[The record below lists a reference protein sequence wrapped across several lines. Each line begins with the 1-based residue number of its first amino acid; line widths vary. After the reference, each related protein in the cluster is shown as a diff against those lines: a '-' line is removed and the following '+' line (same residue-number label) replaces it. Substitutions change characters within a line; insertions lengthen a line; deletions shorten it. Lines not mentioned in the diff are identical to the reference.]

1 LFKEKEAQL
10 KEFNVQSKKA
20 LELPAQEKL
29 SQQMDKEAQEIQ
41 ALAEKCFD
49 AQDLVF
55 DTIKD
60 MDDCQIPVN
69 RQMRANEIDQFGER
83 LDQILDE
90 FSELKQADADF
101 EGTSESEKEIKGL
114 ISTLDKKLRGF
125 EGERKDHEK
134 YQKNKLDAYTE
145 QDIFN
150 EKQQPVIIKE
160 IRLFKEKIE
169 DTNERLKE
177 LDELMRDLNTK
188 LIQQDMANATK
199 LLGKKAGALKD
210 RLQIAESE
218 LKKISETGDKME
230 GNTSMNEEEEFLDAL
245 KEEMPEVFKNIEGNF
260 KQLDQI
266 DDLIEKVEKNKNIED
281 MQELKK
287 QIDDSTTKVE
297 QCEGLVNKLEN
308 EIIEWDAFKKLC
320 RRDEELGEIDNLLG
334 EFNRDLGK
342 EIKQMEGAKAKQ

>member
-1 LFKEKEAQL
+1 ML
-10 KEFNVQSKKA
+10 
-20 LELPAQEKL
+20 
-29 SQQMDKEAQEIQ
+29 
-41 ALAEKCFD
+41 
-49 AQDLVF
+49 
-55 DTIKD
+55 
-60 MDDCQIPVN
+60 
-69 RQMRANEIDQFGER
+69 
-83 LDQILDE
+83 
-90 FSELKQADADF
+90 
-101 EGTSESEKEIKGL
+101 TS
-114 ISTLDKKLRGF
+114 KKLRGF

-287 QIDDSTTKVE
+287 QIDDSTTIVATTTIASTT
-297 QCEGLVNKLEN
+297 LATTTATAIL
-308 EIIEWDAFKKLC
+308 
-320 RRDEELGEIDNLLG
+320 
-334 EFNRDLGK
+334 
-342 EIKQMEGAKAKQ
+342 